1 MGLLSSFVSRPI
13 VRWLG
18 RQRPPREF
26 SLSDFERIRFE
37 LKPCDVLLIEG
48 RSRVS
53 DVIRVITQSPW
64 SHAALYI
71 GRLHDIEDPEVRA
84 AIQQHARPLANEQL
98 IIESQLE
105 TGTIVRP
112 LLAYRDDH
120 LRICRPKGLT
130 MHDGQ
135 ATIAYAV
142 SRLGTGYDVR
152 QILDLARFLVPWGIL
167 PRRWRSSL
175 FRHNA
180 GGATLTVCS
189 SMLAEAFAAVQFPI
203 LPLIR
208 RDESDAV
215 ELYRRNPKLCVPSDF
230 DYSPYF
236 EIIKYP
242 FFDFSDHSS
251 YRLLPWSQASPIDAA
266 RADEGPPAKTDSG
279 DSGN

>member
-1 MGLLSSFVSRPI
+1 MGLLSSLVSRPI

-18 RQRPPREF
+18 RQRPAREF
-26 SLSDFERIRFE
+26 PLSDFERIRYE

-53 DVIRVITQSPW
+53 DVIRLITQSPW
-64 SHAALYI
+64 SHAAIYI
-71 GRLHDIEDPEVRA
+71 GRLHDIEDAEVRE

-105 TGTIVRP
+105 TGTVVRT
-112 LLAYRDDH
+112 LSAYRDDH

-130 MHDGQ
+130 MDDGQ

-152 QILDLARFLVPWGIL
+152 QILDLARFLFPWSIL

-180 GGATLTVCS
+180 KSATLTVCS
-189 SMLAEAFAAVQFPI
+189 SMLAEAFGAVQFPI
-203 LPLIR
+203 LPLVR
-208 RDESDAV
+208 RDETDAV
-215 ELYRRNPKLCVPSDF
+215 ALYRRNPKLCVPSDF

-242 FFDFSDHSS
+242 FFDFSIHSS
-251 YRLLPWSQASPIDAA
+251 YRLLPWSQSAPMGDPRSDA
-266 RADEGPPAKTDSG
+266 ELPPE
-279 DSGN
+279 N

>member
-1 MGLLSSFVSRPI
+1 MGLLSSLVSRPI

-18 RQRPPREF
+18 RQRPAREF
-26 SLSDFERIRFE
+26 PLSDFERIRYE

-53 DVIRVITQSPW
+53 DVIRLITQSPW

-71 GRLHDIEDPEVRA
+71 GRLHDIEDPEIRA
-84 AIQQHARPLANEQL
+84 AIQEHARPLANEQL

-112 LLAYRDDH
+112 LSAYRDDH

-130 MHDGQ
+130 MNDGQ
-135 ATIAYAV
+135 AIIDYAA

-152 QILDLARFLVPWGIL
+152 QILDLARFLFPWSIL

-180 GGATLTVCS
+180 RSATLTVCS
-189 SMLAEAFAAVQFPI
+189 SMLAEAFGAVQFPI
-203 LPLIR
+203 LPLVQ
-208 RDESDAV
+208 RDETDAV
-215 ELYRRNPKLCVPSDF
+215 ALYRRNPKLCVPSDF

-242 FFDFSDHSS
+242 FFDFSAHSS
-251 YRLLPWSQASPIDAA
+251 YRLLPWSQSSPVGTTPQA
-266 RADEGPPAKTDSG
+266 ELEPPPE
-279 DSGN
+279 N